1 MLTAFGSAG
10 VVPLPAPTSSTWVAA
25 GCPRR
30 VLRPSWNE
38 AYFSVAVGRDK
49 GGAGACILGDRRMG
63 WLYG

>member
-10 VVPLPAPTSSTWVAA
+10 VEPRPEPISSTGVAA

-30 VLRPSWNE
+30 VNRSH
-38 AYFSVAVGRDK
+38 FSVAVGRDK
-49 GGAGACILGDRRMG
+49 GGVGVCIVGDRRVG